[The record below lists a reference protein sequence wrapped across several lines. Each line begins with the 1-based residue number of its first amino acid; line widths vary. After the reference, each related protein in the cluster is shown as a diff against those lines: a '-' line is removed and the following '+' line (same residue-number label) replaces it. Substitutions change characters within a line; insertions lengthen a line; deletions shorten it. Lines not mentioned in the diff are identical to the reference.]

1 MMKTKRVRHIL
12 LVLDSAQPFHRAVMS
27 GVGAFVRGSELDWR
41 LSISKRLPED
51 LSGMDGLITDAETPG
66 LELVLPR
73 ISALPGV
80 FIASAASAGLAAAA
94 PRVCADNAA
103 MIGLAIAH
111 LRENGVQY
119 LAGFSLLR
127 YQDMPWARERLE
139 AFREQAGANPRLR
152 EAVSPPDGSTASMQD
167 LDWVRALPTR
177 TGVVA
182 VNDSAARE
190 LLQLCE
196 QAGRQVPRDIAIV
209 GIDNDPLVAAL
220 SPLPISSVTQPAEE
234 IGRKAAEL
242 LRRRLQRPLEAPAG
256 LAIAPQGVQL
266 AATSSKASTLVS
278 GALEFIDAQLG
289 RCIKA
294 QQVADFMGVSRA
306 TLERSFL
313 TQLGVT
319 VHDELLRRRIAQ
331 AKSMLARRELSTSE
345 IARHCGFRTQQ
356 YMHVVFKREIGLS
369 PAEFALHAPQVG
381 EAPE

>member
-1 MMKTKRVRHIL
+1 MKTKRVRNIL

-41 LSISKRLPED
+41 LTISKRLPEKLD
-51 LSGMDGLITDAETPG
+51 GLDGLITDAEISG
-66 LELVLPR
+66 LNDFLEQAHPLP
-73 ISALPGV
+73 SV
-80 FIASAASAGLAAAA
+80 YIASAASAGEAAAE

-103 MIGLAIAH
+103 MIELGLAH
-111 LRENGVQY
+111 LRDNGVQY
-119 LAGFSLLR
+119 LAGFSLQR
-127 YQDMPWARERLE
+127 YKGMPWAEERLQ
-139 AFREQAGANPRLR
+139 AFREKAGAQPRLR
-152 EAVSPPDGSTASMQD
+152 EAVSPADNSEASQQD
-167 LDWVRALPTR
+167 LEWVKGLPTR

-196 QAGRQVPRDIAIV
+196 QVGRQVPRDIAIV

-242 LRRRLQRPLEAPAG
+242 LRRRLQRPLDVSAG

-306 TLERSFL
+306 TLERTFL

-331 AKSMLARRELSTSE
+331 AKSLLSRREMSTSE
-345 IARHCGFRTQQ
+345 IARRCGFRTQQ

-369 PAEFALHAPQVG
+369 PSEFAMHTQQAS
-381 EAPE
+381 EAVD